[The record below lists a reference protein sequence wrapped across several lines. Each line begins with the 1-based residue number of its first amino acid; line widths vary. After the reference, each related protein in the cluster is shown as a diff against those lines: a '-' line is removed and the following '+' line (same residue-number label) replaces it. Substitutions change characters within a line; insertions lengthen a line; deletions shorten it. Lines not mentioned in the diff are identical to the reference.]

1 VSATPQWSYVQ
12 ARLQAR
18 HGERLSEVDWRTLE
32 AVKSLDHFIERS
44 RATALRRFTAPINAA
59 MSSYAIERLLRAVW
73 RDYVAEVADWV
84 EAEWRPAIEWVAP
97 IADLPAFDALLRG
110 AVPAWIA
117 QDAAL
122 NDFSGDDIAQRIAAL
137 EKSPLAA
144 LAPGA
149 KRANTLAT
157 RWYVHWRSLWPRGAQ
172 AAALDELATIVRGHV
187 ELLAR
192 AAARET
198 SAPYRR
204 ALARKLTRLFRRH
217 SASPLAVFAHLA
229 LVALDL
235 ERLRGNLVRRRLFP
249 AMSAQEAA

>member
-1 VSATPQWSYVQ
+1 MNTAPRWNYVQ

-18 HGERLSEVDWRTLE
+18 HGERPSEVDWRTLE

-44 RATALRRFTAPINAA
+44 RATALRRFTEPISAA
-59 MSSYAIERLLRAVW
+59 MSSHAIERLLRAAW
-73 RDYVAEVADWV
+73 RDYVAEVASWV
-84 EAEWRPAIEWVAP
+84 EADWQPGLIWVAHV
-97 IADLPAFDALLRG
+97 ADLPALDALLRG
-110 AVPAWIA
+110 SVPAWVG
-117 QDAAL
+117 QEPAL
-122 NDFSGDDIAQRIAAL
+122 AEYAGDDIAQRIVAL

-149 KRANTLAT
+149 NRAGTLAG
-157 RWYVHWRSLWPRGAQ
+157 RWSAHWRSLWPRGTQ
-172 AAALDELATIVRGHV
+172 AGALDELAAAVQSHV
-187 ELLAR
+187 EQLQR

-204 ALARKLTRLFRRH
+204 AVAQKLTRLFRRH
-217 SASPLAVFAHLA
+217 SAAPIAAFAHLA

-249 AMSAQEAA
+249 AMSAKEAA